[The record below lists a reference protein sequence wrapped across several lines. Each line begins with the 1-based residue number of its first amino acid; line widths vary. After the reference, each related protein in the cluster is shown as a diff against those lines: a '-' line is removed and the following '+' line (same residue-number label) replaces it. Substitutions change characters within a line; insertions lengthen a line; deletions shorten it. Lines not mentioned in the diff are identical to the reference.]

1 MPGHPQL
8 LTVTTAPMYWQILL
22 NKVYNLTNVIWS
34 LEPATLKLT
43 KWHWPI
49 HARKHVAPGT
59 LHEHCKHYQFLGPS
73 CLCPLLQQVSED
85 LVFTEV
91 AIYMPVFGRYA
102 REYIAECAN
111 GRCGYIGQSPSVLK
125 NAVSVY
131 SGPVPLQ
138 RLYQVV
144 GIPVRMFPPR
154 GKLGGFSRAQSTYH
168 IL

>member
-1 MPGHPQL
+1 MPGHPQP
-8 LTVTTAPMYWQILL
+8 LTATTALTYRQILL
-22 NKVYNLTNVIWS
+22 NMVYNSMNVVWS

-49 HARKHVAPGT
+49 HARKRIALGT
-59 LHEHCKHYQFLGPS
+59 LCEHCEHYQFLGPS

-85 LVFTEV
+85 LVFTEA
-91 AIYMPVFGRYA
+91 AIYILVFGRYA
-102 REYIAECAN
+102 GEYVAKCAN
-111 GRCGYIGQSPSVLK
+111 GQCGYISQFPSILK

-144 GIPVRMFPPR
+144 GIPVQMFPP
-154 GKLGGFSRAQSTYH
+154 
-168 IL
+168 

>member
-1 MPGHPQL
+1 P
-8 LTVTTAPMYWQILL
+8 LTVTTALTYRQILL

-59 LHEHCKHYQFLGPS
+59 LHEHHEHYQFLGPS

-85 LVFTEV
+85 PVFTEA
-91 AIYMPVFGRYA
+91 AIYILVFGRYTG
-102 REYIAECAN
+102 EYVAKCAN
-111 GRCGYIGQSPSVLK
+111 SRCRYIGQSPSILK

-144 GIPVRMFPPR
+144 GTPVWTFPP
-154 GKLGGFSRAQSTYH
+154 
-168 IL
+168 

>member
-1 MPGHPQL
+1 MPGHPQP
-8 LTVTTAPMYWQILL
+8 LTVTTALTYWQILL
-22 NKVYNLTNVIWS
+22 NKVYNSTNVIWS

-49 HARKHVAPGT
+49 HARKCIALGT
-59 LHEHCKHYQFLGPS
+59 LCEHPEHYQFLGPS
-73 CLCPLLQQVSED
+73 CLCLLLQQVSED
-85 LVFTEV
+85 PVFTEA
-91 AIYMPVFGRYA
+91 AIYILVFGCYA
-102 REYIAECAN
+102 GEYVAECAN
-111 GRCGYIGQSPSVLK
+111 GRCRYIGQSPSILK

-144 GIPVRMFPPR
+144 GIPVQMFPPQ

>member
-1 MPGHPQL
+1 MPGHPQSL
-8 LTVTTAPMYWQILL
+8 MVTTAPMYQQILL
-22 NKVYNLTNVIWS
+22 NKVYNLTNIIWS

-49 HARKHVAPGT
+49 HARKCIALGALCEH
-59 LHEHCKHYQFLGPS
+59 HEHYQFFGPS

-85 LVFTEV
+85 LVFTEA
-91 AIYMPVFGRYA
+91 AIYILVFGRYA
-102 REYIAECAN
+102 GEYIAKCAN
-111 GRCGYIGQSPSVLK
+111 GRCGYIGQSPSILK

-144 GIPVRMFPPR
+144 GISAWTFPPR

>member
-8 LTVTTAPMYWQILL
+8 LMVTTAPMYQQILL
-22 NKVYNLTNVIWS
+22 NKVYNSMNVIWS

-49 HARKHVAPGT
+49 HARKRVAPGA
-59 LHEHCKHYQFLGPS
+59 LREHREHYQFLGPS
-73 CLCPLLQQVSED
+73 CLCLLLQQVSED
-85 LVFTEV
+85 PVFTEA
-91 AIYMPVFGRYA
+91 AIYMLVVGCYA
-102 REYIAECAN
+102 GEYIAECAN
-111 GRCGYIGQSPSVLK
+111 GQCRYIGQSPSVLK

-144 GIPVRMFPPR
+144 GIPVWTFPPR
-154 GKLGGFSRAQSTYH
+154 GKLGGFSSAQSTYH